1 MTTSEIRKEIR
12 SLKSGESKEING
24 YIVRRCGKAYGIRYN
39 EYFEAPY
46 EIYETQKEVIEA
58 IV

>member
-1 MTTSEIRKEIR
+1 MTTSEIRKEVR

-24 YIVRRCGKAYGIRYN
+24 YIVRRCGSAYGIRFN
-39 EYFEAPY
+39 LDEVSY

-58 IV
+58 IA

>member
-1 MTTSEIRKEIR
+1 MTTSEIRKEVR

-24 YIVRRCGKAYGIRYN
+24 YIVRRCGKAYGIRFDLD
-39 EYFEAPY
+39 EVSY

-58 IV
+58 IA